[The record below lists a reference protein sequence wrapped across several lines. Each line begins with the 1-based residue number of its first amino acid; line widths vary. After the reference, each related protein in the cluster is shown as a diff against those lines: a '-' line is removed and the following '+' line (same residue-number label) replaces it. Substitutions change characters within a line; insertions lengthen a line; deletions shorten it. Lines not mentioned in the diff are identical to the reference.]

1 MSQYT
6 ISTDSAV
13 QTIEASDIDSAANKF
28 DRRVQTMDELVAKI
42 TGMDGWI
49 TVTED
54 GGTVVQAGT
63 TDR

>member
-6 ISTDSAV
+6 ISTDSQV
-13 QTIEASDIDSAANKF
+13 QTIEASDIDAAARQF
-28 DRRVQTMDELVAKI
+28 DRRVKTMDALVSKI

>member
-13 QTIEASDIDSAANKF
+13 QTIEASDIDAAAQQF
-28 DRRVQTMDELVAKI
+28 DRRVQTMDALVAKI

>member
-1 MSQYT
+1 MSKYT

-13 QTIEASDIDSAANKF
+13 QTIEASDIDAAAQQF
-28 DRRVQTMDELVAKI
+28 DRRVKTMDQLVAKV